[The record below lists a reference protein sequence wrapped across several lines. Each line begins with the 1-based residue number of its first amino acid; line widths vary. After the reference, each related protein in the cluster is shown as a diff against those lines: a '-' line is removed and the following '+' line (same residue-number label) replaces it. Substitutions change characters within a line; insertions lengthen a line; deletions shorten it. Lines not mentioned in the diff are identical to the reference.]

1 MLLSLPALDNVP
13 YTFGESDKRPFLAEN
28 RINNNACH
36 IATAVLTNEPA
47 FRFVLTVLR
56 GLFERSRR
64 QPALLVL
71 RRMKARNVLADN
83 FFFSIPLNGF
93 GSRVPT
99 GDVPLWVKHIDCV
112 VLHTLNQHMK
122 MPLGCLQ
129 GAIANYQL
137 ALLTRKLSQKI
148 KKQHAP

>member
-1 MLLSLPALDNVP
+1 MLLSLLALGNVP
-13 YTFGESDKRPFLAEN
+13 YNFGEADK
-28 RINNNACH
+28 RINNNACP

-47 FRFVLTVLR
+47 FRFVLTLLR

-112 VLHTLNQHMK
+112 VLHTLN
-122 MPLGCLQ
+122 
-129 GAIANYQL
+129 
-137 ALLTRKLSQKI
+137 
-148 KKQHAP
+148 